1 MFDNV
6 LQVMESLHS
15 ITESFH
21 AFLLHLHG
29 PSHDDF
35 LKLGG
40 LFAWAETLTV
50 IAAAYMKRMIPL
62 RALWPCSPMCS
73 ALLSAFVPAVSPGLA
88 NML

>member
-6 LQVMESLHS
+6 LHIMESLHY

-21 AFLLHLHG
+21 AFLLRLHG

-50 IAAAYMKRMIPL
+50 IAAAYMRH
-62 RALWPCSPMCS
+62 RQVVRRVDCW
-73 ALLSAFVPAVSPGLA
+73 FENRRRNGLVEA
-88 NML
+88 RGHAATA